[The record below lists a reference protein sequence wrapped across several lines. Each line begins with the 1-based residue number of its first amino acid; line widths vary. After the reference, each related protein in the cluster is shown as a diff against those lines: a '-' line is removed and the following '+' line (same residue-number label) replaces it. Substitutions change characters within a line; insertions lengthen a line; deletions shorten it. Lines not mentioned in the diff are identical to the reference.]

1 MCKVLFFIVSIQI
14 YLQVKIIINSKYLP
28 LKNEIE
34 QLILNYHTQG
44 KLLVKGAR
52 NSIKTNFLNEK
63 EVNLK
68 YFAKLGFIKGL
79 IYTFFR
85 PSKAKRSF
93 EYANYLLEHQILT
106 PNPIAFSEDY
116 KNGLLA
122 ESFYISD
129 HINYDFTFR
138 ELIHDPLF
146 PERDLIIE
154 QFTEFTF
161 KLHEAKVNFL
171 DHSPGNTLIVKRE
184 NSKYDFYLIDLNRM
198 KFENMSIEK
207 RMDNFKKMWISKHMV
222 KVIAKKYAELSNVN
236 EKQLFDLLMQSSQ
249 QFKRKIAKKKY
260 LKRKLK
266 R

>member
-1 MCKVLFFIVSIQI
+1 MKIV
-14 YLQVKIIINSKYLP
+14 INPKYIP
-28 LKNEIE
+28 FKSEIE
-34 QLILNYHTQG
+34 NLILNYHSQG
-44 KLLVKGAR
+44 KLLVQGSR
-52 NSIKTNFLNEK
+52 NSIKTNVLVGE

-68 YFAKLGFIKGL
+68 YFAKLGFFKGF

-85 PSKAKRSF
+85 ASKAKRSF

-116 KNGLLA
+116 KNGLLS

-146 PERDLIIE
+146 PERDFIIE

-161 KLHEAKVNFL
+161 KLHEANVNFL
-171 DHSPGNTLIVKRE
+171 DHSPGNTLIVKRGSFE
-184 NSKYDFYLIDLNRM
+184 YDFYLIDLNRM
-198 KFENMSIEK
+198 KFEKMSIEK

-222 KVIAKKYAELSNVN
+222 KVISKKYAALSG
-236 EKQLFDLLMQSSQ
+236 ESEQKLFDELMKSSVA
-249 QFKRKIAKKKY
+249 FKRKITKKKY

>member
-1 MCKVLFFIVSIQI
+1 M
-14 YLQVKIIINSKYLP
+14 KIIINSKYLP
-28 LKNEIE
+28 FKDEIQ
-34 QLILNYHTQG
+34 QLISNYHSHV

-52 NSIKTNFLNEK
+52 NSIKIHLLDGE
-63 EVNLK
+63 EVNVK
-68 YFAKLGFIKGL
+68 YFAKLGFLKGL

-85 PSKAKRSF
+85 SSKAKRSY

-184 NSKYDFYLIDLNRM
+184 NSIYDFYLIDLNRM

-222 KVIAKKYAELSNVN
+222 KVIAKKYAELSNEN
-236 EKQLFDLLMQSSQ
+236 ERDLFDFLMESSQ
-249 QFKRKIAKKKY
+249 DFKRKIAKKKY
-260 LKRKLK
+260 LKRKLNRK
-266 R
+266 

>member
-1 MCKVLFFIVSIQI
+1 MHKVLFFIVSIQI
-14 YLQVKIIINSKYLP
+14 YLQVKIIINQKYLF
-28 LKNEIE
+28 LKSEIE
-34 QLILNYHTQG
+34 RLISNYHSQG
-44 KLLVKGAR
+44 KLLVQGAR
-52 NSIKTNFLNEK
+52 NSIKIHPLNGE
-63 EVNLK
+63 EVNVK
-68 YFAKLGFIKGL
+68 YFAKLGFFKGI

-93 EYANYLLEHQILT
+93 EYANYLLEHKILT
-106 PNPIAFSEDY
+106 PNPIAYSEDY

-146 PERDLIIE
+146 PERDLIIK

-161 KLHEAKVNFL
+161 KLHEADVNFL
-171 DHSPGNTLIVKRE
+171 DHSPGNTLIVNRG

-222 KVIAKKYAELSNVN
+222 KVISKKYAELSSEN
-236 EKQLFDLLMQSSQ
+236 ETKLYNILMESSQ
-249 QFKRKIAKKKY
+249 KFKRKIAKKKY